1 MTTAHASAMQA
12 DLDLVFERVVA
23 LPPAAIWRAWTEP
36 ELIKQW
42 FTPAPWRTTE
52 CEIDL
57 RPGGIFRTVM
67 RGPDGQE
74 FDNAG
79 CYLEII
85 PDRKLVWT
93 GALGPGFR
101 PQAVPPGGFLMTA
114 EITLVAVEAG
124 TRYRALVMHADAEA
138 CARHAAMQFHNG
150 WGKALDQLIALCR
163 GV

>member
-74 FDNAG
+74 FDKAG
-79 CYLEII
+79 C
-85 PDRKLVWT
+85 
-93 GALGPGFR
+93 
-101 PQAVPPGGFLMTA
+101 
-114 EITLVAVEAG
+114 
-124 TRYRALVMHADAEA
+124 
-138 CARHAAMQFHNG
+138 
-150 WGKALDQLIALCR
+150 
-163 GV
+163 